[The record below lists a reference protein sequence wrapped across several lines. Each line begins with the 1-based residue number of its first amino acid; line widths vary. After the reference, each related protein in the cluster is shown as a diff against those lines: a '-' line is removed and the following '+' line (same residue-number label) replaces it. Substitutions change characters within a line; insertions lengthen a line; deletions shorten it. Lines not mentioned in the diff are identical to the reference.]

1 MTIDAR
7 PKPTLSR
14 TAIVASMVLAFLCGA
29 GIATQSR
36 INGELGR
43 QLNDGFAAAAISFGS
58 GLVIVLI
65 ALAFS
70 RSGRRGARQVASA
83 VRTRRIP
90 FWYLLG
96 GGAGAFLVLT
106 QGLVAGILGV
116 ALFTIGIVAG
126 QTVSGL
132 FIDRRGL
139 GTMQPKPL
147 TVQRLVGSVLA
158 LIAVGI
164 AVSAQLSTAVPL
176 WMLVLPFLAG
186 TGTGWQQ
193 AVNGQVREIAESAL
207 TATLINFTV
216 GTLVLVI
223 ALLIDSTVQ
232 GWPAHLPTAPW
243 LYLGGAI
250 GVFFIAAAAVL
261 VPVIGVLLL
270 GLGTIAGQLVTS
282 LVIDQIAPAAGQTTA
297 VTTVVGTGLTLV
309 AVGIAAVPARKRRV
323 RGKA

>member
-70 RSGRRGARQVASA
+70 RSGRRGARQVAFA

-90 FWYLLG
+90 FWYVLG

-126 QTVSGL
+126 QTISGL